1 MYLDENETTNLN
13 TQSGVPDAPEKSR
26 FKPTD
31 ILIRDL
37 SCWYQAIL
45 KRWWW
50 IIASA
55 VFFCI
60 LFFSFR
66 FFLIDKTYTSSCAL
80 VRQEVAD
87 VRHSDLPINYSPV
100 QLSVMFNMIR
110 GHICLSETARRLNLH
125 LTHEQMFQIISVR
138 QAEKNSN
145 YFFISAIARDP
156 KLAADLANTLAQV
169 FLDEYKKMIRNNI
182 EDTYENSSKTL
193 AGFKSELD
201 ALQLRQS
208 ELYVDAIRRRISELE
223 IQLSNTTPEVV
234 VYSEKS
240 STGDQKLTEARL
252 KLESLMQS
260 YTEKNPM
267 IEKQRQLISSLEIEA
282 QKNNEVLS
290 KVIHGRNQEYVA
302 ISTELNRTK
311 SELAAAEKALR
322 GEGESLVALRINF
335 ELLNTLTPQ
344 MNNLRDQIT
353 RKKDQLMQQ
362 DVVNK
367 KLQAFLERSYS
378 DVSIREEAVPPQMP
392 MSRKVV
398 VFTLIGFVFGG
409 LLGTFAVLVT
419 EAANFS
425 IRSRVDV
432 VNALHLK
439 LLGCIPAFNGEE
451 RAVYYSALQEAIVNG
466 KDFLTPIKE
475 RPLFILVIPPSN
487 IGKVEESISREL
499 LDLLYVKENLNCMV
513 IKNLDGGDL
522 AEKSQHLVN
531 DMLYSLSDELP
542 PPAGNGKTW
551 YYNLNDL
558 AFLSPPSKEQL
569 DAFEQRLNNYD
580 VVIWETFSPE
590 KHWQFFIDLLD
601 HANMLIIP
609 MRFATTSKIDVQHI
623 VERLGTDRIDKIFGL
638 LYDVKKNNRK
648 VKI

>member
-1 MYLDENETTNLN
+1 MYLDENETTNTN
-13 TQSGVPDAPEKSR
+13 PSQGTPEIPVDNQI
-26 FKPTD
+26 KPTD
-31 ILIRDL
+31 IFIRDL
-37 SCWYQAIL
+37 SCWYQALL

-50 IIASA
+50 IVVSA
-55 VFFCI
+55 VFFCAV
-60 LFFSFR
+60 FFAYR
-66 FFLIDKTYTSSCAL
+66 FFLVDKTYSSSCAL

-125 LTHEQMFQIISVR
+125 LTHEQMFNIITVR

-156 KLAADLANTLAQV
+156 KMAADMANTLAQV

-182 EDTYENSSKTL
+182 EDTYENSSKSM
-193 AGFKSELD
+193 ASYKSELD
-201 ALQLRQS
+201 SLQIRMS

-223 IQLSNTTPEVV
+223 IQLSNTVPEVV

-252 KLESLMQS
+252 KLESMMQS

-267 IEKQRQLISSLEIEA
+267 VEKQRLLIANLEQEA
-282 QKNNEVLS
+282 QKNNEALS
-290 KVIHGRNQEYVA
+290 KVVSGRNQEYVA

-311 SELAAAEKALR
+311 SELAAAEKSMR
-322 GEGESLVALRINF
+322 GEGESLVALRINL

-362 DVVNK
+362 ELVHK
-367 KLQAFLERSYS
+367 KLQSFLDRSYS
-378 DVSIREEAVPPQMP
+378 DVAIREEAQPPLYPMP
-392 MSRKVV
+392 RKVV
-398 VFTLIGFVFGG
+398 IFTLIGLVLGG
-409 LLGTFAVLVT
+409 LLGTFAVLSI
-419 EAANFS
+419 EAANLS
-425 IRSRVDV
+425 IRSRTDV
-432 VNALHLK
+432 VNALHLNF
-439 LLGCIPAFNGEE
+439 LGGIPAFNGED
-451 RAVYYSALQEAIVNG
+451 RAEYYSALQEAIAAG
-466 KDFLTPIKE
+466 KDFLVPVKD
-475 RPLFILVIPPSN
+475 RPVFILVIPPNSV
-487 IGKVEESISREL
+487 GKTEEAISKDL
-499 LDLLYVKENLNCMV
+499 LELLYVKENLNCMV
-513 IKNLDGGDL
+513 IKNLEGDDL
-522 AEKSQHLVN
+522 SEKSQHLVN
-531 DMLYSLSDELP
+531 DMLYGLSDELP
-542 PPAGNGKTW
+542 PSAANGKTW

-569 DAFEQRLNNYD
+569 DTFEKRLNSYD

-590 KHWQFFIDLLD
+590 KHWQLFSDLLD

-609 MRFATTSKIDVQHI
+609 MRFATTSKVEVLHVI
-623 VERLGTDRIDKIFGL
+623 ERLGSERIEKVFGL
-638 LYDVKKNNRK
+638 LYDIKKIHRK